1 MKTFIQ
7 TFTRST
13 NNAVQQ
19 ILSLVYAALSFTRE
33 VTLGQTTGGFFVFAS
48 AALVGANSVCVA
60 SSQVRRDTHCQF
72 KFTSFVFLS
81 KES

>member
-13 NNAVQQ
+13 NNAAQHM
-19 ILSLVYAALSFTRE
+19 LSLVHAALSFIRE
-33 VTLGQTTGGFFVFAS
+33 ATFQQTTGGFFVFAS
-48 AALVGANSVCVA
+48 AALVGVNSVCVA
-60 SSQVRRDTHCQF
+60 SSQARRDTLCQF